1 MAVAVLN
8 LRPQCESLREAKNV
22 WGVSLVTAQARARLG
37 IIVGGGPA
45 PGINSAIGAVT
56 IEALNSGLEVVG
68 IYDGFEHV
76 VNGRTDMAQALSIS
90 DVSRIHFQGGS
101 ILRTSRTS
109 ITGKPGDLVQ
119 TVHTLKEMGISY
131 LVLIGGDGTSNAAM
145 ELARAAKGSIRVAQI
160 PKTIDNDL
168 PLPGGMP
175 TFGFETARHVGTEMV
190 INMMEDSRST
200 NRWYFVVVMGR
211 SSGHLA
217 LAIGKA
223 AGATLTV
230 IPEEFSEDRV
240 SVDRVCRVLQG
251 AILKRQMM
259 GRRDGLAVIA
269 EGVAEK
275 FQVEELRRFPGVEIS
290 EGTHGQM
297 RLNEIPLASILK
309 RETSRGF
316 AAWGRNT
323 SAVDVT
329 LGYALRS
336 APPIPFDIDYT
347 RTLGYGAV
355 RFLLSEPVED
365 RLQNGGLICLQDGH
379 LRVLAFDDLIDP
391 ATAKT
396 KVRLVDTRS
405 EHYAVACEY
414 MIRLEPDDLDD
425 SVSRQKMASAINM
438 TGQEFA
444 GCFGPTVAPRA
455 LAVAS

>member
-1 MAVAVLN
+1 MA
-8 LRPQCESLREAKNV
+8 
-22 WGVSLVTAQARARLG
+22 AQARARLG
-37 IIVGGGPA
+37 ILVGGGPA

-68 IYDGFEHV
+68 IYDGFEHLV
-76 VNGRTDMAQALSIS
+76 AGRTGMVQSLSIS

-109 ITGKPGDLVQ
+109 ITGSPEDLAR
-119 TVHTLKEMGISY
+119 TVDTLKEMGISY

-145 ELARAAKGSIRVAQI
+145 ELAGAAGGSIRVAQI

-230 IPEEFSEDRV
+230 IPEEFSGDSV

-269 EGVAEK
+269 EGIAEK
-275 FQVEELRRFPGVEIS
+275 FPVEELLGFPGVEIIDGVDGRS
-290 EGTHGQM
+290 GRP
-297 RLNEIPLASILK
+297 RLSEIPLASILK
-309 RETSRGF
+309 RQISRSF
-316 AAWGRNT
+316 TDWGQHI
-323 SAVDVT
+323 SAVEVT

-336 APPIPFDIDYT
+336 APPIPYDIDYT

-355 RFLLSEPVED
+355 RFLLSETGLSKPGLSKPDGESL
-365 RLQNGGLICLQDGH
+365 RNGGLICLEDGH
-379 LRVLAFDDLIDP
+379 LKVLPFDGLQDP
-391 ATAKT
+391 ATGRT
-396 KVRLVDTRS
+396 RVRLVDTRS

-414 MIRLEPDDLDD
+414 MIRLEPEDLEDQA
-425 SVSRQKMASAINM
+425 SIHQMASSINM
-438 TGQEFA
+438 TDQDFSRYFA
-444 GCFGPTVAPRA
+444 PVVAPRA
-455 LAVAS
+455 LAVIS